1 MIYLVRG
8 YFKDFGIDKEIEAKN
23 EYHAALEFFEQVY
36 NLVSNCNKN
45 DSKGWLTIES
55 VAEMEKT
62 K

>member
-23 EYHAALEFFEQVY
+23 EYHASLEFFEEVY
-36 NLVSNCNKN
+36 DLVSTCARN
-45 DSKGWLTIES
+45 DFKDWLTIEA

>member
-8 YFKDFGIDKEIEAKN
+8 YFKDFGIDKEVEAKN
-23 EYHAALEFFEQVY
+23 EYHASLEFFEEVY
-36 NLVSNCNKN
+36 DLVSTFARN
-45 DSKGWLTIES
+45 DFKDWLTIES